1 MTMQKLGRNLFERFD
16 EEARSIVLAAVEEAR
31 GVDANHV
38 RTEHLLLAAVAA
50 NEEFCAGLGI
60 LRSDVLA
67 GLFDEGGSSP
77 EGDIPFTPR
86 TVRALEL
93 ASQCGDVGPNEIL
106 VGLLDE
112 GLESRGRDSSVL
124 STFLMYSRAPVSRS
138 KRCVSR

>member
-1 MTMQKLGRNLFERFD
+1 MFERFD
-16 EEARSIVLAAVEEAR
+16 EAARAIVVAAVEEAR

-38 RTEHLLLAAVAA
+38 GTEHLLLAVVAA
-50 NEEFCAGLGI
+50 NEEFCADLGI

-93 ASQCGDVGPNEIL
+93 ASRCGDVGPNEIL
-106 VGLLDE
+106 AGLLDE
-112 GLESRGRDSSVL
+112 GLESRARDQSSPQHLLDVL
-124 STFLMYSRAPVSRS
+124 ARAGVPVGGLRLALNQPF
-138 KRCVSR
+138 RR